1 MPMTRLRLLCAVLSI
16 ISLTSAARAQSP
28 ARGTKS
34 EGVPSFTIRPG
45 YHVDLVADDLDEAR
59 FLEFGDDGVL
69 HLSQPRAGVILALTD
84 TDNDGAYDKTVKFVT
99 GKPSAHSM
107 DFHDGWLYF
116 TQASNGSCTKA
127 RDTNG
132 DGVADEIVEVLKPGS
147 FPSGGGHPFR
157 GILVTNDALYI
168 TVSDPSNMTE
178 DLKSDRK
185 TIYRFAPDGSNK
197 TVFATG
203 IRNTEKLQLR
213 PGTKEVWGVDHGSD
227 WFGKTFGDE
236 KGNQPIT
243 DLNPPEELN
252 HYVEGGFYG
261 HPYLVGNRV
270 PRPEFHD
277 RRDLHELAEKTIPPA
292 WNFPAHWAGNG
303 FTFLENDHFPDHQGD
318 LFVAFHGS
326 WNAER
331 KVGYR
336 VERVL
341 FDDLTGK
348 PYGTLAVVNCL
359 SSDGKEVKEVLAR
372 PVDCAEAPD
381 GSVLFSCDQTKRI
394 FRISKA
400 K

>member
-1 MPMTRLRLLCAVLSI
+1 MTHPRPLCVVLLTGL
-16 ISLTSAARAQSP
+16 LLSAARAQSP
-28 ARGTKS
+28 ERGTKG
-34 EGVPSFTIRPG
+34 EDVPDFTIRPG
-45 YHVDLVADDLDEAR
+45 YRVELVADDLGEAR
-59 FLEFGDDGVL
+59 FVEFGDDGVL
-69 HLSQPRAGVILALTD
+69 YLSQPRAGAILTLTD
-84 TDNDGAYDKTVKFVT
+84 TDKDGKFDKTTKFIT

-107 DFHDGWLYF
+107 DYHDGWLYF
-116 TQASNGSCTKA
+116 TQAADGSCTRA

-132 DGVADEIVEVLKPGS
+132 DGVADDIAEVLPPGS
-147 FPSGGGHPFR
+147 VPAKGGHPYR

-168 TVSDPSNMTE
+168 TVSDPSNMTA
-178 DLKSDRK
+178 DLDSDRK

-197 TVFATG
+197 SVFATG
-203 IRNTEKLQLR
+203 IRNTEKLRHR
-213 PGTKEVWGVDHGSD
+213 PGTDEIWGVDHGSD

-277 RRDLHELAEKTIPPA
+277 RPDLHELAAKTIPPA
-292 WNFPAHWAGNG
+292 WSFPAHWAGNG
-303 FTFLENDHFPDHQGD
+303 FTFLEKDHFPDHQGD

-326 WNAER
+326 WNAIR

-341 FDDLTGK
+341 FDEMTGK
-348 PYGTLAVVNCL
+348 PYGTLTIVDCL
-359 SSDGKEVKEVLAR
+359 SSDDQEVLAR
-372 PVDCAEAPD
+372 PVDCVEAPD